1 MTDMQDSVNNLVGRY
16 IGNAAHVS
24 VYAIVH
30 TGIHWGRQVYNETP
44 FAQFCFVWDNPK
56 WAYVAVKVR
65 DMCWRNDYH
74 AVEE

>member
-1 MTDMQDSVNNLVGRY
+1 MLHMSLYMPLFTLTFMGDD
-16 IGNAAHVS
+16 
-24 VYAIVH
+24 
-30 TGIHWGRQVYNETP
+30 NEAP
-44 FAQFCFVWDNPK
+44 FTRFCFVWDNPK